1 MLKYCIFG
9 PIYQGTCLDT
19 LTCNKCTGIYREM
32 LKLLEMLLGAQSIPY
47 HWKAR
52 VHR

>member
-9 PIYQGTCLDT
+9 PIYQSTCLDT

-32 LKLLEMLLGAQSIPY
+32 LSCVKLLEMLLRAQSIPY
-47 HWKAR
+47 H
-52 VHR
+52 